1 METLLQLAVSGVAL
15 GSIYGLVALGFLVLY
30 HATGLVNFAQ
40 GQILMVGAM
49 AVFLLLMQQGLPYPL
64 AIVGVTAVGLALT
77 AVFRFGVHL
86 PMVRRNAPGFLMVV
100 ATIAFGLVLTA
111 AVELWIGNARYG
123 VDPLIP
129 GPPLEVGGVSIQ
141 MQSVVIVVVSWL
153 LVGALWFFFTK
164 TLTGISLRAIGLN
177 RTAAEVSGVR
187 VGWLV
192 TLAFVISVLVTVIG
206 GMLVA
211 PLIGAGPTMGTAIAV
226 KGFAA
231 AVLGGMSSVYRG
243 MLAGVAIGLIE
254 MLSSY
259 YISSAW
265 APVIA
270 YAVLF
275 VALILM
281 PARIRSEAA
290 HA

>member
-49 AVFLLLMQQGLPYPL
+49 TVFVLLMQNGLPYPL
-64 AIVGVTAVGLALT
+64 AIIGVIVVGLALT
-77 AVFRFGVHL
+77 VVFRFGVHL
-86 PMVRRNAPGFLMVV
+86 PMAKRNAPSFLMVV

-111 AVELWIGNARYG
+111 AAELWIGNQRYG
-123 VDPLIP
+123 VDPLVP
-129 GPPLEVGGVSIQ
+129 GPPIQVGGVAIQTQSI
-141 MQSVVIVVVSWL
+141 VIVVVSWL
-153 LVGALWFFFTK
+153 LVGALWWFFTK
-164 TLTGISLRAIGLN
+164 TLTGVSLRAIGLN
-177 RTAAEVSGVR
+177 RTAAAVSGVR
-187 VGWLV
+187 VGWLI
-192 TLAFVISVLVTVIG
+192 TIAFVISVGVTVIG
-206 GMLVA
+206 GMLIA
-211 PLIGAGPTMGTAIAV
+211 PLIGAGPVMGVGIAV

-231 AVLGGMSSVYRG
+231 AVLGGMSSVYKG
-243 MLAGVAIGLIE
+243 MVAGVAIGLIE

-259 YISSAW
+259 YISSSW

-281 PARIRSEAA
+281 PARIRTEGA

>member
-1 METLLQLAVSGVAL
+1 METLLQLAASGVAL

-49 AVFLLLMQQGLPYPL
+49 AVFVLLMQNGLPYPL
-64 AIVGVTAVGLALT
+64 AIIGVIVVGLALT
-77 AVFRFGVHL
+77 VVFRFAVHL
-86 PMVRRNAPGFLMVV
+86 PMAKRNAPSFLMVV

-111 AVELWIGNARYG
+111 AAELWVGNQRYG

-129 GPPLEVGGVSIQ
+129 GPPIQLGGVAIQTQSI
-141 MQSVVIVVVSWL
+141 VIVVIAWL
-153 LVGALWFFFTK
+153 LVGALWWFFTK
-164 TLTGISLRAIGLN
+164 TLTGVSLRAIGLN
-177 RTAAEVSGVR
+177 RTAAAVSGVR
-187 VGWLV
+187 VGWLI
-192 TLAFVISVLVTVIG
+192 TIAFVISVGVTVIG
-206 GMLVA
+206 GMLIA
-211 PLIGAGPTMGTAIAV
+211 PLIGAGAVMGVGIAV

-231 AVLGGMSSVYRG
+231 AVLGGMSSVYKG
-243 MLAGVAIGLIE
+243 MVAGVAIGLIE

-281 PARIRSEAA
+281 PARIRTEGA